1 MSNVE
6 NNHDDLNSKPEKALK
21 EKKFSYFE
29 PAKGII
35 FAVVA
40 TILFLG
46 FPQVITYVFITA
58 LIPMFDATVVR
69 SLWLPIILWA
79 LFRIGIEVAY
89 MIERR
94 YTKRLA
100 IITVVGNVLALIC
113 GLIIFVSPRIL
124 WQGYV
129 DFVHTY
135 FQDMAAWFT
144 VPLTRILD
152 RPNLIILA
160 VMIVVFAI
168 ESFNMVRRG
177 IKAEDKKDEET
188 DADEGSA
195 DATGSADST
204 KPVEI
209 EEVSTGVVEA
219 EETVTEPVETEKVSA
234 DGADAEKTTSETDKA
249 EVS

>member
-1 MSNVE
+1 MEAAMMSNHE
-6 NNHDDLNSKPEKALK
+6 NNSGDTNSKPEKDLK
-21 EKKFSYFE
+21 EKRFSYSE

-46 FPQVITYVFITA
+46 FPQVITYVFIGE
-58 LIPMFDATVVR
+58 LIPIFNAAVVR

-79 LFRIGIEVAY
+79 LFRIGIEVFY
-89 MIERR
+89 IIERR

-100 IITVVGNVLALIC
+100 IVTITGNVLATIC

-129 DFVHTY
+129 DFVHTN

-144 VPLTRILD
+144 APLTRILD
-152 RPNLIILA
+152 RPNLIILF
-160 VMIVVFAI
+160 VMILVFVI
-168 ESFNMVRRG
+168 ESINIARRSHL
-177 IKAEDKKDEET
+177 IENKKDENEE
-188 DADEGSA
+188 AAEEELKAEAAAEAENAGV
-195 DATGSADST
+195 
-204 KPVEI
+204 KI
-209 EEVSTGVVEA
+209 EEVST
-219 EETVTEPVETEKVSA
+219 EETAKEEAPSEENNAEKVSSGE
-234 DGADAEKTTSETDKA
+234 DNT